1 MNSSPA
7 ESSRAPRSQVLG
19 AFALVYLIWGS
30 TYLGIKFAVATLPPF
45 LMGGARFVLAGLILY
60 GWLRLRGIPNPALPH
75 WKNAF
80 IVGTLLL
87 GVGNGGV
94 NWAERTVP
102 SGLTA
107 LIIAI
112 TPMWFAL
119 LDWLRPGGIRPTPQT
134 LAGIGI
140 GFTGMVMLVWTRDV
154 TSTSAVDPAGLVAL
168 LIASF
173 CWAGG
178 SLYARY
184 TPKPQSSLMG
194 IALQMITGGFVLVLM
209 GTLCGEWTGTHW
221 AKVSS
226 ASTLAFVYL
235 TLIGSLVGFTAYSW
249 LLKVSSPSMVST
261 YAYVNPVIALFLGWA
276 LAGETLTARS
286 FSAAAVIVLGVII
299 ITTRRSPP
307 LPTPARAL
315 GEADVRT

>member
-1 MNSSPA
+1 MSLNPP
-7 ESSRAPRSQVLG
+7 ESSRVPREQVIG

-30 TYLGIKFAVATLPPF
+30 TYLGIRFAVATLPPF
-45 LMGGARFVLAGLILY
+45 LMGGARFVLAGFILY
-60 GWLRLRGIPNPALPH
+60 GWLRLRGIPNPAVGH
-75 WKNAF
+75 WKNAI

-107 LIIAI
+107 LIIAV

-119 LDWLRPGGIRPTPQT
+119 LDWLRPGGTRPLPQT

-140 GFTGMVMLVWTRDV
+140 GFAGMVMLVWTRD
-154 TSTSAVDPAGLVAL
+154 TPAAGAVDRAGLVAL
-168 LIASF
+168 MVASF

-184 TPKPQSSLMG
+184 TPKPESSLMG
-194 IALQMITGGFVLVLM
+194 IALQMIMGGLVLCLM
-209 GTLCGEWTGTHW
+209 GSISGEWTRTDWGG
-221 AKVSS
+221 VSS
-226 ASTLAFVYL
+226 ESLLAFVYL

-249 LLKVSSPSMVST
+249 LLKVSPPSMVST
-261 YAYVNPVIALFLGWA
+261 YAYVNPVIAVFLGWA
-276 LAGETLTARS
+276 LAGETLNARS
-286 FSAAAVIVLGVII
+286 LSAAAVIVLGVVI
-299 ITTRRSPP
+299 ITTRRTPTLPSPER
-307 LPTPARAL
+307 TI
-315 GEADVRT
+315 GQADVRT